1 MRNLL
6 ALVLMITLIG
16 CSDNPIQEE
25 ATDFD
30 FSQLEPLLNSDVARE
45 FIRNPWDVDLNG
57 EVNLNDLVL
66 LTTYHSPAA
75 APNLPSISGPLK
87 ISTKLNNGLYELQ
100 IVSYAPQNQK
110 NLIEILVTNVGDDRG
125 IVPHISQANF
135 RIDLGGKRLIA
146 GNNWLGNIPLGEK
159 LTFRLSH
166 GWTNHNQT
174 TDVSNPLIG
183 IDFSELTRITFQ
195 ATSDMAFISGDGL
208 AAYATSVSFNRV
220 GVFSSSNAVGIP
232 TGTTIGA
239 PIVFTVESN
248 D

>member
-16 CSDNPIQEE
+16 CSDNPVQEE
-25 ATDFD
+25 AADFD

-75 APNLPSISGPLK
+75 APNLPPISGPLK
-87 ISTKLNNGLYELQ
+87 IGTKLGNGLYELE
-100 IVSYAPQNQK
+100 VTSYKPN
-110 NLIEILVTNVGDDRG
+110 NYLIEILVTNIGDDRG
-125 IVPHISQANF
+125 MIPQLSKANF
-135 RIDLGGKRLIA
+135 RLDLGGKKLIS
-146 GNNWLGNIPLGEK
+146 GSNWLGTIPLGSQ
-159 LTFRLSH
+159 LTFELTRGNIDIGDWVH
-166 GWTNHNQT
+166 I
-174 TDVSNPLIG
+174 TDVSNPMRRNQPPLN
-183 IDFSELTRITFQ
+183 EITFQ
-195 ATSDMAFISGDGL
+195 ATSDMVFISGGL
-208 AAYATSVSFNRV
+208 AVDPWEGRNSIQ
-220 GVFSSSNAVGIP
+220 VFESSNAVGIP